1 MSFLR
6 TVVAVWILGT
16 LVLASG
22 YCGMLKAA
30 MTRPALTNPINSFMD
45 LLESGLRP
53 EMAQVAEYEGAISTN
68 QDPLVKAVYDSR
80 IEIEFEIEPKVRIK
94 LIFICQFLREK
105 FIIFFTFYDLT
116 FISA

>member
-6 TVVAVWILGT
+6 TVVSVWILGT
-16 LVLASG
+16 LVLASA

-80 IEIEFEIEPKVRIK
+80 IEIEFEIEPKVRMK
-94 LIFICQFLREK
+94 LICICYRVSKSSVQK
-105 FIIFFTFYDLT
+105 
-116 FISA
+116 